1 MDVTRSLSPSDR
13 LRLVPAAT
21 RPLGDDLLVSAGGA
35 TRPVERLAGSA
46 PELWRSF
53 GEGLTIGHAARRL
66 AERTGAAPERVEA
79 HVLEFAAA
87 LVAAELAEPVS

>member
-1 MDVTRSLSPSDR
+1 MELTRALGPADR
-13 LRLVPAAT
+13 LHLRPAAT
-21 RPLGDDLLVSAGGA
+21 RALGDDLLVSVGGA

-53 GEGLTIGHAARRL
+53 GAGLSLGEAARQL

-79 HVLEFAAA
+79 HVVRFATA
-87 LVAAELAEPVS
+87 LVAADLAEPAE